1 MPVTF
6 YSWEDS
12 GAPQFKVT
20 NNVSGAYQTNIIEIM
35 DAILINGY
43 GSKTALGWTK
53 LMSSDVAGSDRAV
66 YQNVSAYS
74 ENMNMIIQ
82 STPEILGGI
91 SVQIADVVNSPEV
104 YTGYSDAVS
113 IRPSRPFG
121 TSLRWFAVGDE
132 RTLIFILSD
141 SYSLDIGVSD
151 WDYYYI
157 SSFYAGDLIVQD
169 PAAYPRCWALI
180 GTGMYAK
187 TLDTIGSA
195 ANDKGFLNFNY
206 AQFAHSL
213 RCRPFTQIPDEAWS
227 TDPAMVYYP
236 SLESIPNFSNNNDY
250 LIRFLDEYPDQA
262 KVRVPYYMAINHVNV
277 FRLRGIYNMFPWLT
291 NCDGNNFSTRNWA
304 KVFTV
309 DGTDYMAFFRD
320 LNWGDSYYS
329 PLTVYLQI
337 SGEWG

>member
-12 GAPQFKVT
+12 GAPQFSVT
-20 NNVSGAYQTNIIEIM
+20 NNVSGAFQTNIIQIM

-53 LMSSDVAGSDRAV
+53 LMSSDVAGSDRTV

-82 STPEILGGI
+82 STPSLLAGI
-91 SVQIADVVNSPEV
+91 SVQIADVVDSPET
-104 YTGYSDAVS
+104 YTGYSDVVS
-113 IRPSRPFG
+113 ITPSRTYG
-121 TSLRWFAVGDE
+121 TAFRWFAVGDE

-141 SYSLDIGVSD
+141 SFSLDTSISN
-151 WDYYYI
+151 WDYFYI

-169 PAAYPRCWALI
+169 PSAYPKCWALI
-180 GTGMYAK
+180 GSGMYQK
-187 TLDTIGSA
+187 NLDDIGNSA
-195 ANDKGFLNFNY
+195 GTKGFMNFND
-206 AQFAHSL
+206 AQYVYSL
-213 RCRPFTQIPDEAWS
+213 KCRPFTQVPDEPWS
-227 TDPAMVYYP
+227 TNPVKVYYP
-236 SLESIPNFSNNNDY
+236 SLESVPNFSNNQDY
-250 LIRFLDEYPDQA
+250 MVRKLTEYPDQV
-262 KVRVPYYMAINHVNV
+262 KVLSPYYMAINNVNV

-291 NCDGNNFSTRNWA
+291 NFDQDGNTRNWA

-309 DGTDYMAFFRD
+309 DGSDYMGFFRD
-320 LNWGDSYYS
+320 LNYGDSYH
-329 PLTVYLQI
+329 PPMTVYLQL